1 MRPALRRGDLSVAL
15 GSRRGNLGS
24 ASGGAVG
31 NSAARQA
38 AWPGNS
44 ALRPAARRGNLST
57 APGSV
62 ARTAQSAR
70 REQPS
75 WLGATAEL
83 GAAQTAHVGA
93 AQTIQPGAAPDA
105 ELGTRREQASRTR
118 RAQHS
123 QARPEQP
130 TRARHDMQS
139 WLGPNSPLG
148 PSTDNP
154 VRHGTTYGVD
164 PAAQTTD
171 LNVTRTPQPDPL
183 RQTPHPLSPP
193 HHQPHSN
200 ALHRQ
205 SAPAQQARR
214 PPKRRPT
221 APHPARPRVAHG
233 GCAAQR
239 PGARP
244 GPRAGDSLRASSAL
258 TAAFRATLEH
268 APRPVSHAPA
278 GLRPAGMPRPRSAF
292 RGGALSP
299 VGGMR

>member
-1 MRPALRRGDLSVAL
+1 MRGGTRGCGGGGSSPGARDRCALSPRPHGEVRPGSVA
-15 GSRRGNLGS
+15 RK
-24 ASGGAVG
+24 
-31 NSAARQA
+31 
-38 AWPGNS
+38 
-44 ALRPAARRGNLST
+44 LST

-70 REQPS
+70 REQPR

-93 AQTIQPGAAPDA
+93 AQAIQPGAAPDA

-130 TRARHDMQS
+130 SRTQREHPSRTRFAKRHA
-139 WLGPNSPLG
+139 P
-148 PSTDNP
+148 
-154 VRHGTTYGVD
+154 
-164 PAAQTTD
+164 
-171 LNVTRTPQPDPL
+171 
-183 RQTPHPLSPP
+183 PLSPP
-193 HHQPHSN
+193 HPTTEHTATPPRQP
-200 ALHRQ
+200 LHHQ
-205 SAPAQQARR
+205 SAPAQQARHA
-214 PPKRRPT
+214 PKRRPT

-233 GCAAQR
+233 GCAARR

-244 GPRAGDSLRASSAL
+244 GPHAGDSLRASSAL

-278 GLRPAGMPRPRSAF
+278 GLRPAGMPPDPVPLSGEARCPPSAGCDDQNHW
-292 RGGALSP
+292 RADREGGPTCA
-299 VGGMR
+299 